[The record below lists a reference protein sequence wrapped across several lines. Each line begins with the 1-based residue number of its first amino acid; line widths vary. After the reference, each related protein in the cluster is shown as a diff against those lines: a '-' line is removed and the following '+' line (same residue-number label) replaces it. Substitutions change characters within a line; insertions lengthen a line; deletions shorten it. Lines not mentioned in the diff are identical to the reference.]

1 MFLPQL
7 PRQRVAQAS
16 RVFDAFQMSQTEL
29 LSPAGDF
36 ETALAAFDAGA
47 DAVYCGLADFSARA
61 FAKNLSF
68 EDLGN
73 LVRFAH
79 AKGKKVYVTFNTLVD
94 EVDVEQAVETL
105 SRLEEIG
112 PDALIVQDL
121 GIARLCRR
129 HFPGLA
135 LHASTQLVAHNL
147 EGVLALK
154 DVGFT
159 RVVLARELSLA
170 EIASISKRC
179 GGLELECFIHGALCY
194 SISGLCLF
202 GAMEKGRSGNRG
214 KCPYCCRMEVTGNG
228 ERIPRAKRVAEGDAL
243 AGVGTGNGERIP
255 RAKRVAEG
263 DALAGVGTG
272 NGELVGAPLRGDRTS
287 IYPFS
292 MKDLR
297 LGEDVRKLVD
307 AGVVSLKIEGRMK
320 SALYVAAVT
329 KFYRQ
334 ILDSRGGK
342 GVTLADLETIFSRR
356 TTELYLDGKGKESP
370 IDPESLG
377 HLGAPIGTVKRVTKD
392 REGRRWLRFHTA
404 RALEVHDGLQFD
416 TMADG
421 RHLGLG
427 IREMRPAISRT
438 PVFEVA
444 AGTDVEIELPEDFP
458 IREGENVYCSMSNA
472 VKRMFPA
479 PSFRPSDYP
488 GGVKIDLDV
497 TISADSI
504 SAAAN
509 GVTASIPG
517 TFDSA
522 KNPEKTYG
530 AVEKAFSKLGETNY
544 ALGKLSLIDPDRRFA
559 PMSVLND
566 LRRDLVERLDEA
578 REKARRAKVEAALAD
593 DGELPEIPQGN
604 VAARRL
610 KIRVGQTVPA
620 GEWDE
625 IIVAIDLVGA
635 ALTPLATAD
644 AARFARGIRD
654 ARGRVGNASL
664 PVGTFDASTTRLALP
679 VYTAE
684 PDFNK
689 LRVLVKRLH
698 REGFEKWEAS
708 DLATLRLLKAAGVS
722 DITADWTLYAF
733 NSHAL
738 AELSSLGV
746 KRFVASPENVREN
759 LSCLAESGYDI
770 EFLAQQATPL
780 FVSLTK
786 PAAEQADGLAIYR
799 RDNLYVTT
807 RPVPRTFDAPTGAS
821 TRIDLSWNPPE

>member
-1 MFLPQL
+1 
-7 PRQRVAQAS
+7 
-16 RVFDAFQMSQTEL
+16 MSAEL

-94 EVDVEQAVETL
+94 EVDVESAVETL

-129 HFPGLA
+129 HFPALA

-214 KCPYCCRMEVTGNG
+214 KCPYCCRMGYGQPVNPY
-228 ERIPRAKRVAEGDAL
+228 I
-243 AGVGTGNGERIP
+243 
-255 RAKRVAEG
+255 
-263 DALAGVGTG
+263 
-272 NGELVGAPLRGDRTS
+272 
-287 IYPFS
+287 FS

-320 SALYVAAVT
+320 SSLYVAAVT

-416 TMADG
+416 TMAEG

-488 GGVKIDLDV
+488 GNVKIDIEV
-497 TISADSI
+497 AVAADSI

-509 GVTASIPG
+509 GVMASISG
-517 TFDSA
+517 AFDSA

-593 DGELPEIPQGN
+593 DELVSGLSAGR
-604 VAARRL
+604 AAAKRL

-620 GEWDE
+620 GDWDE
-625 IIVAIDLVGA
+625 IIVAIDLSTTLRLS
-635 ALTPLATAD
+635 AL
-644 AARFARGIRD
+644 
-654 ARGRVGNASL
+654 ASL
-664 PVGTFDASTTRLALP
+664 GVFASPRVANPLKGRLRVSAFEKMPRLALP

-759 LSCLAESGYDI
+759 LSYLAESGYDI

-799 RDNLYVTT
+799 RDNLWVTT
-807 RPVPRTFDAPTGAS
+807 RPVPRTFDAPAGS
-821 TRIDLSWNPPE
+821 SVRLDLSWNPPE

>member
-1 MFLPQL
+1 
-7 PRQRVAQAS
+7 
-16 RVFDAFQMSQTEL
+16 MSAEL

-79 AKGKKVYVTFNTLVD
+79 AKGRKVYVTFNTLVD
-94 EVDVEQAVETL
+94 EVDIEQAVETL
-105 SRLEEIG
+105 SRLEEVG

-214 KCPYCCRMEVTGNG
+214 KCPYCCRMGYGQPVNPY
-228 ERIPRAKRVAEGDAL
+228 I
-243 AGVGTGNGERIP
+243 
-255 RAKRVAEG
+255 
-263 DALAGVGTG
+263 
-272 NGELVGAPLRGDRTS
+272 
-287 IYPFS
+287 FS

-416 TMADG
+416 TMAEG

-458 IREGENVYCSMSNA
+458 IREGESVYCSMSNA

-488 GGVKIDLDV
+488 GNVKIDIEV
-497 TISADSI
+497 AVAADSI

-509 GVTASIPG
+509 GVMASISG
-517 TFDSA
+517 AFDSA

-593 DGELPEIPQGN
+593 DELVSGLSAGR
-604 VAARRL
+604 AAAKRL

-625 IIVAIDLVGA
+625 IIVAVTSSTSDVEVGA
-635 ALTPLATAD
+635 
-644 AARFARGIRD
+644 
-654 ARGRVGNASL
+654 
-664 PVGTFDASTTRLALP
+664 FDASTTRLALP

-759 LSCLAESGYDI
+759 LSYLAESGYDI

-799 RDNLYVTT
+799 RDNLWVTT
-807 RPVPRTFDAPTGAS
+807 RPVPRTFDAPAGS
-821 TRIDLSWNPPE
+821 SVRLDLSWNPPE

>member
-1 MFLPQL
+1 
-7 PRQRVAQAS
+7 
-16 RVFDAFQMSQTEL
+16 MSAEL

-68 EDLGN
+68 EDLGH

-94 EVDVEQAVETL
+94 EVDIEQAVETL
-105 SRLEEIG
+105 SRLEEVG

-154 DVGFT
+154 DVGFA

-214 KCPYCCRMEVTGNG
+214 KCPYCCRMGYGQPVNPY
-228 ERIPRAKRVAEGDAL
+228 I
-243 AGVGTGNGERIP
+243 
-255 RAKRVAEG
+255 
-263 DALAGVGTG
+263 
-272 NGELVGAPLRGDRTS
+272 
-287 IYPFS
+287 FS

-320 SALYVAAVT
+320 SSLYVAAVT

-334 ILDSRGGK
+334 ILQSGNEGHSTTFNFQLSTFNSSKR
-342 GVTLADLETIFSRR
+342 VTLADLETIFSRR

-416 TMADG
+416 TMAEG

-427 IREMRPAISRT
+427 IHEMRPAISRT

-488 GGVKIDLDV
+488 GNIKIDLEV
-497 TISADSI
+497 TIAADSI

-509 GVTASIPG
+509 GVMASISG
-517 TFDSA
+517 AFDSA

-544 ALGKLSLIDPDRRFA
+544 ALGKLSLVDPDRRFA

-566 LRRDLVERLDEA
+566 LRRDLVEQLDEA
-578 REKARRAKVEAALAD
+578 REKTRRAKVEAALAD
-593 DGELPEIPQGN
+593 DELVSGLSAGR
-604 VAARRL
+604 AAAKRL

-625 IIVAIDLVGA
+625 IIVAVTSSTSDVEVGA
-635 ALTPLATAD
+635 
-644 AARFARGIRD
+644 
-654 ARGRVGNASL
+654 
-664 PVGTFDASTTRLALP
+664 FDASTTRLALP

-759 LSCLAESGYDI
+759 LSYLAESGYDI

-799 RDNLYVTT
+799 RDNLWVTT
-807 RPVPRTFDAPTGAS
+807 RPVPRTFDAPAGS
-821 TRIDLSWNPPE
+821 SVRLDLSWNPPE

>member
-1 MFLPQL
+1 
-7 PRQRVAQAS
+7 
-16 RVFDAFQMSQTEL
+16 MSAEL

-105 SRLEEIG
+105 SRLEGIG

-214 KCPYCCRMEVTGNG
+214 KCPYCCRM
-228 ERIPRAKRVAEGDAL
+228 ASSAL
-243 AGVGTGNGERIP
+243 GTSSASPSASTSGFAAQAP
-255 RAKRVAEG
+255 
-263 DALAGVGTG
+263 GT
-272 NGELVGAPLRGDRTS
+272 

-416 TMADG
+416 TMSDG

-488 GGVKIDLDV
+488 GGVKIDLEV

-530 AVEKAFSKLGETNY
+530 AVEKAFSKLGETDY

-578 REKARRAKVEAALAD
+578 REKARSAKVEAALAD
-593 DGELPEIPQGN
+593 DGELPEISQEN
-604 VAARRL
+604 VSARRL

-625 IIVAIDLVGA
+625 IIVAVTASTNDVEVG
-635 ALTPLATAD
+635 
-644 AARFARGIRD
+644 
-654 ARGRVGNASL
+654 S
-664 PVGTFDASTTRLALP
+664 FDASTTRLALP

-689 LRVLVKRLH
+689 LRVFVKRLH

-759 LSCLAESGYDI
+759 LSYLAESGYDI

>member
-1 MFLPQL
+1 
-7 PRQRVAQAS
+7 
-16 RVFDAFQMSQTEL
+16 MSAEL

-94 EVDVEQAVETL
+94 EVDVESAVETL

-129 HFPGLA
+129 HFPALA

-214 KCPYCCRMEVTGNG
+214 KCPYCCRMGYGQPVNPY
-228 ERIPRAKRVAEGDAL
+228 I
-243 AGVGTGNGERIP
+243 
-255 RAKRVAEG
+255 
-263 DALAGVGTG
+263 
-272 NGELVGAPLRGDRTS
+272 
-287 IYPFS
+287 FS

-342 GVTLADLETIFSRR
+342 RVTLADLETIFSRR

-416 TMADG
+416 TMAEG

-488 GGVKIDLDV
+488 GNVKIDIEV
-497 TISADSI
+497 AVAADSI

-509 GVTASIPG
+509 GVMASISG
-517 TFDSA
+517 AFDSA

-544 ALGKLSLIDPDRRFA
+544 ALGKLSLVDPDRRFA

-593 DGELPEIPQGN
+593 DELVSGLSAGR
-604 VAARRL
+604 AAAKRL

-620 GEWDE
+620 GDWDE
-625 IIVAIDLVGA
+625 IIVAIDLSTTLRLS
-635 ALTPLATAD
+635 AL
-644 AARFARGIRD
+644 
-654 ARGRVGNASL
+654 ASL
-664 PVGTFDASTTRLALP
+664 GVFASPRVANPLKGRLRVSAFEKMPRLALP

-759 LSCLAESGYDI
+759 LSYLAESGYDI

-799 RDNLYVTT
+799 RDNLWVTT
-807 RPVPRTFDAPTGAS
+807 RPVPRTFDAPAGS
-821 TRIDLSWNPPE
+821 SVRLDLSWNPPE

>member
-1 MFLPQL
+1 
-7 PRQRVAQAS
+7 
-16 RVFDAFQMSQTEL
+16 MSAEL

-214 KCPYCCRMEVTGNG
+214 KCPYCCRMGYGQPVNPY
-228 ERIPRAKRVAEGDAL
+228 I
-243 AGVGTGNGERIP
+243 
-255 RAKRVAEG
+255 
-263 DALAGVGTG
+263 
-272 NGELVGAPLRGDRTS
+272 
-287 IYPFS
+287 FS

-334 ILDSRGGK
+334 IMGNGERIPRAKRVAEGDALAGVGTGNGK

-444 AGTDVEIELPEDFP
+444 AGTDVEIEVPEDFP

-488 GGVKIDLDV
+488 GNIKIDLEV
-497 TISADSI
+497 TIAADSI
-504 SAAAN
+504 SATAN

-566 LRRDLVERLDEA
+566 LRRDLVEQLDEA
-578 REKARRAKVEAALAD
+578 REKARRAKVEEALAD
-593 DGELPEIPQGN
+593 DGELPEISQEN
-604 VAARRL
+604 VSARRL

-625 IIVAIDLVGA
+625 IIVAVTASTNDVEVG
-635 ALTPLATAD
+635 
-644 AARFARGIRD
+644 
-654 ARGRVGNASL
+654 S
-664 PVGTFDASTTRLALP
+664 FDASTTRLALP

-689 LRVLVKRLH
+689 LRVFVKRLH

-722 DITADWTLYAF
+722 DITADWSLYAF

-759 LSCLAESGYDI
+759 LSYLAESGYDI

-786 PAAEQADGLAIYR
+786 PAAEQAAGLAIYR
-799 RDNLYVTT
+799 RDNLWVTT
-807 RPVPRTFDAPTGAS
+807 RPVPRTFDAPAGS
-821 TRIDLSWNPPE
+821 SVRLDLSWNPPE

>member
-1 MFLPQL
+1 
-7 PRQRVAQAS
+7 
-16 RVFDAFQMSQTEL
+16 MSAEL

-47 DAVYCGLADFSARA
+47 DAVYCGLVDFSARA

-68 EDLGN
+68 EDLGH

-94 EVDVEQAVETL
+94 EIDVEHAVETL

-121 GIARLCRR
+121 GVARLCRR
-129 HFPGLA
+129 HFPALA

-154 DVGFT
+154 DIGFS

-202 GAMEKGRSGNRG
+202 GAMEKSRSGNRG
-214 KCPYCCRMEVTGNG
+214 KCPYCCRMASSVLGTSS
-228 ERIPRAKRVAEGDAL
+228 AL
-243 AGVGTGNGERIP
+243 PSASTSGFAAQAPGT
-255 RAKRVAEG
+255 
-263 DALAGVGTG
+263 
-272 NGELVGAPLRGDRTS
+272 

-307 AGVVSLKIEGRMK
+307 AGVASLKIEGRMK
-320 SALYVAAVT
+320 SSLYVAAVT

-472 VKRMFPA
+472 VKRMFPV

-488 GGVKIDLDV
+488 GNIKIDLEV
-497 TISADSI
+497 TIAADAI

-509 GVTASIPG
+509 GVTASIHG

-544 ALGKLSLIDPDRRFA
+544 ALGKLSLVDPDRRFA

-566 LRRDLVERLDEA
+566 LRRDLVEMLYEA
-578 REKARRAKVEAALAD
+578 REKARRSKVEAALAD
-593 DGELPEIPQGN
+593 DGELPEISQGN

-610 KIRVGQTVPA
+610 KIRIGQTVPA

-625 IIVAIDLVGA
+625 IIVALDL
-635 ALTPLATAD
+635 
-644 AARFARGIRD
+644 
-654 ARGRVGNASL
+654 
-664 PVGTFDASTTRLALP
+664 STTLSLDVSAYEKMPRLALP
-679 VYTAE
+679 VFTAE

-759 LSCLAESGYDI
+759 LSYLAESGYDI

-786 PAAEQADGLAIYR
+786 PAAEQADGLSIFR
-799 RDNLYVTT
+799 RDSLWVTT
-807 RPVPRTFDAPTGAS
+807 RPVPRTFDAPAGAS
-821 TRIDLSWNPPE
+821 VRLDLSWNPPE

>member
-1 MFLPQL
+1 
-7 PRQRVAQAS
+7 
-16 RVFDAFQMSQTEL
+16 MSAEL

-121 GIARLCRR
+121 GVARLCRR

-214 KCPYCCRMEVTGNG
+214 KCPYCCRMGYGQPVNPY
-228 ERIPRAKRVAEGDAL
+228 I
-243 AGVGTGNGERIP
+243 
-255 RAKRVAEG
+255 
-263 DALAGVGTG
+263 
-272 NGELVGAPLRGDRTS
+272 
-287 IYPFS
+287 FS

-416 TMADG
+416 TMAEG

-488 GGVKIDLDV
+488 GNVKIDIEV
-497 TISADSI
+497 AVAADSI

-509 GVTASIPG
+509 GVMASISG
-517 TFDSA
+517 AFDSA

-544 ALGKLSLIDPDRRFA
+544 ALGKLSLVDPDRRFA

-566 LRRDLVERLDEA
+566 LRRDLVEMLDEA

-593 DGELPEIPQGN
+593 DGELPEIPQGKP
-604 VAARRL
+604 AARRL
-610 KIRVGQTVPA
+610 KIRHGQKVPA

-625 IIVAIDLVGA
+625 VIVAVAPDADSSSLRLS
-635 ALTPLATAD
+635 AL
-644 AARFARGIRD
+644 
-654 ARGRVGNASL
+654 ASL
-664 PVGTFDASTTRLALP
+664 GVFASPRVANPLKGRLRVSTLKNSPRLALP

-759 LSCLAESGYDI
+759 LSYLAESGYDI

-786 PAAEQADGLAIYR
+786 PAAEQADGLAIYC
-799 RDNLYVTT
+799 RDNLWVTT
-807 RPVPRTFDAPTGAS
+807 RPVPRMFDAPAGAS

>member
-1 MFLPQL
+1 
-7 PRQRVAQAS
+7 
-16 RVFDAFQMSQTEL
+16 
-29 LSPAGDF
+29 
-36 ETALAAFDAGA
+36 
-47 DAVYCGLADFSARA
+47 
-61 FAKNLSF
+61 
-68 EDLGN
+68 
-73 LVRFAH
+73 
-79 AKGKKVYVTFNTLVD
+79 
-94 EVDVEQAVETL
+94 
-105 SRLEEIG
+105 
-112 PDALIVQDL
+112 
-121 GIARLCRR
+121 
-129 HFPGLA
+129 
-135 LHASTQLVAHNL
+135 
-147 EGVLALK
+147 
-154 DVGFT
+154 
-159 RVVLARELSLA
+159 
-170 EIASISKRC
+170 
-179 GGLELECFIHGALCY
+179 
-194 SISGLCLF
+194 
-202 GAMEKGRSGNRG
+202 
-214 KCPYCCRMEVTGNG
+214 
-228 ERIPRAKRVAEGDAL
+228 
-243 AGVGTGNGERIP
+243 
-255 RAKRVAEG
+255 
-263 DALAGVGTG
+263 
-272 NGELVGAPLRGDRTS
+272 
-287 IYPFS
+287 
-292 MKDLR
+292 
-297 LGEDVRKLVD
+297 
-307 AGVVSLKIEGRMK
+307 
-320 SALYVAAVT
+320 
-329 KFYRQ
+329 
-334 ILDSRGGK
+334 
-342 GVTLADLETIFSRR
+342 
-356 TTELYLDGKGKESP
+356 
-370 IDPESLG
+370 
-377 HLGAPIGTVKRVTKD
+377 VKRVTKD

-488 GGVKIDLDV
+488 GNIKIDLEV
-497 TISADSI
+497 TIAADSI

-544 ALGKLSLIDPDRRFA
+544 ALGKLSLVDPDRRFA

-566 LRRDLVERLDEA
+566 LRRDLVEQLDEA

-593 DGELPEIPQGN
+593 DGELPEISQEN
-604 VAARRL
+604 VSARRL

-625 IIVAIDLVGA
+625 IIVAVTSSTSDVE
-635 ALTPLATAD
+635 
-644 AARFARGIRD
+644 
-654 ARGRVGNASL
+654 
-664 PVGTFDASTTRLALP
+664 VGTFDASTTRLALP
-679 VYTAE
+679 VFTAE

-708 DLATLRLLKAAGVS
+708 DLAALRLLKAAGVS

-759 LSCLAESGYDI
+759 LSYLAESGYDI

-799 RDNLYVTT
+799 RDNLWVTT
-807 RPVPRTFDAPTGAS
+807 RPVPRTFDAPAGAS
-821 TRIDLSWNPPE
+821 VRLDLSWNPPE

>member
-1 MFLPQL
+1 
-7 PRQRVAQAS
+7 
-16 RVFDAFQMSQTEL
+16 MSQTEL

-105 SRLEEIG
+105 SRLEGIG

-214 KCPYCCRMEVTGNG
+214 KCPYCCRMEVTGNVSP
-228 ERIPRAKRVAEGDAL
+228 ERSEPRKRSLEGW
-243 AGVGTGNGERIP
+243 ER
-255 RAKRVAEG
+255 
-263 DALAGVGTG
+263 GTG

-334 ILDSRGGK
+334 IMGNGERGTGNGK

-416 TMADG
+416 TMSDG

-488 GGVKIDLDV
+488 GGVKIDLEV

-578 REKARRAKVEAALAD
+578 REKARRAKVEEALAD
-593 DGELPEIPQGN
+593 DGDLTEIPQGN

-610 KIRVGQTVPA
+610 KIRHGQKVPA

-635 ALTPLATAD
+635 SLTPLATAD

-664 PVGTFDASTTRLALP
+664 PVGAFDASTTRLALP

-759 LSCLAESGYDI
+759 LSYLAESGYDI

>member
-1 MFLPQL
+1 
-7 PRQRVAQAS
+7 
-16 RVFDAFQMSQTEL
+16 MSQTEL

-79 AKGKKVYVTFNTLVD
+79 AKGRKVYVTFNTLVD

-129 HFPGLA
+129 HFPALA

-154 DVGFT
+154 DIGFT

-228 ERIPRAKRVAEGDAL
+228 ER
-243 AGVGTGNGERIP
+243 
-255 RAKRVAEG
+255 
-263 DALAGVGTG
+263 GTG

-334 ILDSRGGK
+334 IMGNGERGTGNGK

-416 TMADG
+416 TMSDG

-488 GGVKIDLDV
+488 GGVKIDLEV

-593 DGELPEIPQGN
+593 DGELPEIPQGKP
-604 VAARRL
+604 AARRL
-610 KIRVGQTVPA
+610 KIRHGQKVPA

-625 IIVAIDLVGA
+625 IIVAVTSSTSD
-635 ALTPLATAD
+635 D
-644 AARFARGIRD
+644 E
-654 ARGRVGNASL
+654 
-664 PVGTFDASTTRLALP
+664 VGTFDASTTRLALP

-759 LSCLAESGYDI
+759 LSYLAESGYDI

>member
-1 MFLPQL
+1 
-7 PRQRVAQAS
+7 
-16 RVFDAFQMSQTEL
+16 MSQTEL

-68 EDLGN
+68 EDLGH

-121 GIARLCRR
+121 GVARLCRR
-129 HFPGLA
+129 HFPALA

-214 KCPYCCRMEVTGNG
+214 KCPYCCRMGYGQPVNPF
-228 ERIPRAKRVAEGDAL
+228 I
-243 AGVGTGNGERIP
+243 
-255 RAKRVAEG
+255 
-263 DALAGVGTG
+263 
-272 NGELVGAPLRGDRTS
+272 
-287 IYPFS
+287 FS

-297 LGEDVRKLVD
+297 LGENVRKLVD

-416 TMADG
+416 TMSDG

-438 PVFEVA
+438 PVFEVS

-488 GGVKIDLDV
+488 GGVKIDLEV

-509 GVTASIPG
+509 GVMASIPG

-544 ALGKLSLIDPDRRFA
+544 ALGKLSLVDPDRRFA

-566 LRRDLVERLDEA
+566 LRRDLVEQLDEA

-593 DGELPEIPQGN
+593 DGDLPEISQGN

-610 KIRVGQTVPA
+610 KIRVSQTVPA

-625 IIVAIDLVGA
+625 IIVAVTSSTSD
-635 ALTPLATAD
+635 D
-644 AARFARGIRD
+644 E
-654 ARGRVGNASL
+654 
-664 PVGTFDASTTRLALP
+664 VGTFAASTTRLALP

-684 PDFNK
+684 PDFSK

-722 DITADWTLYAF
+722 DITADWSLYAF
-733 NSHAL
+733 NAHAL

-759 LSCLAESGYDI
+759 LSYLAESGYDI

-799 RDNLYVTT
+799 RDNLWVTT
-807 RPVPRTFDAPTGAS
+807 RPVPRTFDAPAGS
-821 TRIDLSWNPPE
+821 SVRLDLSWNPPE

>member
-1 MFLPQL
+1 
-7 PRQRVAQAS
+7 
-16 RVFDAFQMSQTEL
+16 MSAEL

-94 EVDVEQAVETL
+94 EVDIEQAVETL
-105 SRLEEIG
+105 SRLEEVG

-129 HFPGLA
+129 HFPALA

-214 KCPYCCRMEVTGNG
+214 KCPYCCRMGYGQPVNPY
-228 ERIPRAKRVAEGDAL
+228 I
-243 AGVGTGNGERIP
+243 
-255 RAKRVAEG
+255 
-263 DALAGVGTG
+263 
-272 NGELVGAPLRGDRTS
+272 
-287 IYPFS
+287 FS

-320 SALYVAAVT
+320 SSLYVAAVT

-416 TMADG
+416 TMAEG

-488 GGVKIDLDV
+488 GNVKIDIEV
-497 TISADSI
+497 AVAADSI

-544 ALGKLSLIDPDRRFA
+544 ALGKLSLVDPDRRFA

-593 DGELPEIPQGN
+593 DELVSGLSAGR
-604 VAARRL
+604 AAAKRL

-620 GEWDE
+620 GDWDE
-625 IIVAIDLVGA
+625 IIVAVTSSTSDVEVGA
-635 ALTPLATAD
+635 
-644 AARFARGIRD
+644 
-654 ARGRVGNASL
+654 
-664 PVGTFDASTTRLALP
+664 FDASTTRLALP

-738 AELSSLGV
+738 AGQAPRMCARTSPILPRADTTLSSSPSRRR
-746 KRFVASPENVREN
+746 RFSSPLPSPPQSRPMVLR
-759 LSCLAESGYDI
+759 SIAATTSGSLRAL
-770 EFLAQQATPL
+770 FLAPSTLLPVRPC
-780 FVSLTK
+780 VSTSPGTHRNDSGITK
-786 PAAEQADGLAIYR
+786 ETCAAFLAFAGIPPVGVVSADGGEDRLRVCACTV
-799 RDNLYVTT
+799 DLV
-807 RPVPRTFDAPTGAS
+807 RTKQGFEGELPS
-821 TRIDLSWNPPE
+821 LVS

>member
-1 MFLPQL
+1 MRP
-7 PRQRVAQAS
+7 
-16 RVFDAFQMSQTEL
+16 TEL

-47 DAVYCGLADFSARA
+47 DAVYCGLPDFSARA
-61 FAKNLSF
+61 FAKNLSLD
-68 EDLGN
+68 DLRN

-79 AKGKKVYVTFNTLVD
+79 AKGRKVYVTFNTLVD
-94 EVDVEQAVETL
+94 EADVASAVEAL

-121 GIARLCRR
+121 GVARICRR
-129 HFPGLA
+129 HFPGLK

-147 EGVLALK
+147 EGVMALK
-154 DVGFT
+154 ELGFT

-214 KCPYCCRMEVTGNG
+214 KCPYCCRMAYGG
-228 ERIPRAKRVAEGDAL
+228 PSRPYI
-243 AGVGTGNGERIP
+243 
-255 RAKRVAEG
+255 
-263 DALAGVGTG
+263 
-272 NGELVGAPLRGDRTS
+272 
-287 IYPFS
+287 FS

-334 ILDSRGGK
+334 ILQPGNEGHSTTFNFQHSTFNSSKR
-342 GVTLADLETIFSRR
+342 VTLADLETIFSRR
-356 TTELYLDGKGKESP
+356 TTELYFDGKGKDSP

-416 TMADG
+416 TMAEG

-438 PVFEVA
+438 PVFEVS
-444 AGTDVEIELPEDFP
+444 AGTDVEIELPEDF
-458 IREGENVYCSMSNA
+458 R
-472 VKRMFPA
+472 
-479 PSFRPSDYP
+479 FRPGDYP
-488 GGVKIDLDV
+488 GTKKLDV
-497 TISADSI
+497 SVTIGPEAI
-504 SAAAN
+504 SAA
-509 GVTASIPG
+509 TAVSGIAVEASVRG
-517 TFDSA
+517 TFAAA
-522 KNPEKTYG
+522 KNPEKTYS
-530 AVEKAFSKLGETNY
+530 AVEKAFSKLGETDY
-544 ALGKLSLIDPDRRFA
+544 VLGSLNLVDTNRLFA
-559 PMSVLND
+559 PMGVLND
-566 LRRDLVERLDEA
+566 LRRELVKNIDYS
-578 REKARRAKVEAALAD
+578 REKARLAKVDAAIG
-593 DGELPEIPQGN
+593 DGETPAAADLP
-604 VAARRL
+604 RL
-610 KIRVGQTVPA
+610 RTVKVRLGQKVPA

-625 IIVAIDLVGA
+625 VVVAVNPD
-635 ALTPLATAD
+635 AD
-644 AARFARGIRD
+644 S
-654 ARGRVGNASL
+654 ASL
-664 PVGTFDASTTRLALP
+664 SVSAFEKMPRLAVP

-684 PDFNK
+684 PDFGK
-689 LRVLVKRLH
+689 LRVFVKRLH

-708 DLATLRLLKAAGVS
+708 DLATLKMLKAAGIT

-738 AELSSLGV
+738 AAISELGV
-746 KRFVASPENVREN
+746 RRFVASPENTREN
-759 LSCLAESGYDI
+759 LQYLAESGYDV

-780 FVSLTK
+780 FISLTE
-786 PAAEQADGLAIYR
+786 PAGTTVDGLAIFR
-799 RDNLYVTT
+799 RDGLWVTT
-807 RPVPRTFDAPTGAS
+807 RPLARTFDVPGGS
-821 TRIDLSWNPPE
+821 SSRIDLSWDPM

>member
-1 MFLPQL
+1 
-7 PRQRVAQAS
+7 
-16 RVFDAFQMSQTEL
+16 MSAEL

-68 EDLGN
+68 EDLGH

-121 GIARLCRR
+121 GVARLCRR
-129 HFPGLA
+129 HFPALA

-228 ERIPRAKRVAEGDAL
+228 ER
-243 AGVGTGNGERIP
+243 GTGNG
-255 RAKRVAEG
+255 G
-263 DALAGVGTG
+263 L
-272 NGELVGAPLRGDRTS
+272 S

-307 AGVVSLKIEGRMK
+307 AGIVSLKIEGRMK
-320 SALYVAAVT
+320 SSLYVAAVT

-444 AGTDVEIELPEDFP
+444 AGTDVEIEVPEDFP

-488 GGVKIDLDV
+488 GSIKIDLEV
-497 TISADSI
+497 TIAADSI
-504 SAAAN
+504 SATAN

-522 KNPEKTYG
+522 NNPEKTYG

-544 ALGKLSLIDPDRRFA
+544 ALGKLSLVDPDRRFA

-566 LRRDLVERLDEA
+566 LRRDLVEQLDEA

-593 DGELPEIPQGN
+593 GVELPEISQGN
-604 VAARRL
+604 VSARRL

-625 IIVAIDLVGA
+625 IIVAIDLSTTLRLS
-635 ALTPLATAD
+635 AL
-644 AARFARGIRD
+644 
-654 ARGRVGNASL
+654 ASL
-664 PVGTFDASTTRLALP
+664 GVFASPRVANPLKGRLRVSAFEKMPRLALP

-759 LSCLAESGYDI
+759 LSYLAESGYDI

-799 RDNLYVTT
+799 RDNLWVTT
-807 RPVPRTFDAPTGAS
+807 RPVPRTFDAPAGAS
-821 TRIDLSWNPPE
+821 VRLDLSWNPPE

>member
-1 MFLPQL
+1 
-7 PRQRVAQAS
+7 
-16 RVFDAFQMSQTEL
+16 MSQTEL

-61 FAKNLSF
+61 FAKNLSY
-68 EDLGN
+68 EDLGH

-79 AKGKKVYVTFNTLVD
+79 AKGRKVYVTFNTLVD

-129 HFPGLA
+129 HFPALA

-147 EGVLALK
+147 EGVLALR

-214 KCPYCCRMEVTGNG
+214 KCPYCCRMGYGQPVNPY
-228 ERIPRAKRVAEGDAL
+228 I
-243 AGVGTGNGERIP
+243 
-255 RAKRVAEG
+255 
-263 DALAGVGTG
+263 
-272 NGELVGAPLRGDRTS
+272 
-287 IYPFS
+287 FS

-307 AGVVSLKIEGRMK
+307 AGVASLKIEGRMK
-320 SALYVAAVT
+320 SSLYVAAVT

-334 ILDSRGGK
+334 ILQSGNDGDPTTLNFKLSTLNSSRR
-342 GVTLADLETIFSRR
+342 VTLADLETIFSRR

-377 HLGAPIGTVKRVTKD
+377 HLGAPIGVVKRVTKD

-488 GGVKIDLDV
+488 GNIKIDLEV
-497 TISADSI
+497 TIAADSI

-509 GVTASIPG
+509 GVTVSILG

-544 ALGKLSLIDPDRRFA
+544 ALGKLSLVDPDRRFA

-566 LRRDLVERLDEA
+566 LRRDLVEQLDEA

-593 DGELPEIPQGN
+593 DGELPEISQGN

-610 KIRVGQTVPA
+610 KIRVSQTVPA

-635 ALTPLATAD
+635 SLTPLATAD

-664 PVGTFDASTTRLALP
+664 PVGSFDASTTRLALP

-759 LSCLAESGYDI
+759 LSYLAESGYDI

-799 RDNLYVTT
+799 RDNLWVTT
-807 RPVPRTFDAPTGAS
+807 RPVPRTFDAPAGS
-821 TRIDLSWNPPE
+821 SVRLDLSWNPPE

>member
-154 DVGFT
+154 DIGFT

-214 KCPYCCRMEVTGNG
+214 KCPYCCRMGYGQPVNPY
-228 ERIPRAKRVAEGDAL
+228 I
-243 AGVGTGNGERIP
+243 
-255 RAKRVAEG
+255 
-263 DALAGVGTG
+263 
-272 NGELVGAPLRGDRTS
+272 
-287 IYPFS
+287 FS

-320 SALYVAAVT
+320 SSLYVAAVT

-334 ILDSRGGK
+334 IMGNGERGTGNGK

-356 TTELYLDGKGKESP
+356 TTELYLDGNGKESP

-416 TMADG
+416 TMSDG

-488 GGVKIDLDV
+488 GGVKIDLEV

-578 REKARRAKVEAALAD
+578 REKARRAKVEEALAD
-593 DGELPEIPQGN
+593 DGDLTEIPQGN

-625 IIVAIDLVGA
+625 IIVAVTSSTSDVEVGA
-635 ALTPLATAD
+635 
-644 AARFARGIRD
+644 
-654 ARGRVGNASL
+654 
-664 PVGTFDASTTRLALP
+664 FDASTTRLALP

-759 LSCLAESGYDI
+759 LSYLAESGYDI

-786 PAAEQADGLAIYR
+786 PASEQADGLAIYR
-799 RDNLYVTT
+799 RDNLWVTT

>member
-1 MFLPQL
+1 
-7 PRQRVAQAS
+7 
-16 RVFDAFQMSQTEL
+16 MSQTEL

-47 DAVYCGLADFSARA
+47 DAVYCGLTDFSARA

-105 SRLEEIG
+105 SQLEEIG

-121 GIARLCRR
+121 GVARLCRR

-214 KCPYCCRMEVTGNG
+214 KCPYCCRMGYGQPVNPY
-228 ERIPRAKRVAEGDAL
+228 I
-243 AGVGTGNGERIP
+243 
-255 RAKRVAEG
+255 
-263 DALAGVGTG
+263 
-272 NGELVGAPLRGDRTS
+272 
-287 IYPFS
+287 FS

-342 GVTLADLETIFSRR
+342 RVTLADLETIFSRR

-404 RALEVHDGLQFD
+404 RALEIHDGLQFD
-416 TMADG
+416 TMSDG

-488 GGVKIDLDV
+488 GGVKIDLEV

-593 DGELPEIPQGN
+593 DGDLTEIPQGN

-635 ALTPLATAD
+635 SL
-644 AARFARGIRD
+644 RD
-654 ARGRVGNASL
+654 ARGRVGNAPL
-664 PVGTFDASTTRLALP
+664 PIGAFDASTARLALP

-759 LSCLAESGYDI
+759 LSYLAESGYDI

>member
-1 MFLPQL
+1 
-7 PRQRVAQAS
+7 
-16 RVFDAFQMSQTEL
+16 MSAEL

-94 EVDVEQAVETL
+94 EVDVESAVETL

-129 HFPGLA
+129 HFPALA

-214 KCPYCCRMEVTGNG
+214 KCPYCCRMGYGQPVNPY
-228 ERIPRAKRVAEGDAL
+228 I
-243 AGVGTGNGERIP
+243 
-255 RAKRVAEG
+255 
-263 DALAGVGTG
+263 
-272 NGELVGAPLRGDRTS
+272 
-287 IYPFS
+287 FS

-342 GVTLADLETIFSRR
+342 RVTLADLETIFSRR

-416 TMADG
+416 TMAEG

-488 GGVKIDLDV
+488 GNVKIDIEV
-497 TISADSI
+497 AVAADSI

-509 GVTASIPG
+509 GVMASISG
-517 TFDSA
+517 AFDSA

-544 ALGKLSLIDPDRRFA
+544 ALGKLSLVDPDRRFA

-593 DGELPEIPQGN
+593 DELVSGLSAGR
-604 VAARRL
+604 AAAKRL

-625 IIVAIDLVGA
+625 IIVAVTSSTSDVEVGA
-635 ALTPLATAD
+635 
-644 AARFARGIRD
+644 
-654 ARGRVGNASL
+654 
-664 PVGTFDASTTRLALP
+664 FDASTTRLALP

-759 LSCLAESGYDI
+759 LSYLAESGYDI

-799 RDNLYVTT
+799 RDNLWVTT
-807 RPVPRTFDAPTGAS
+807 RPVPRTFDAPAGS
-821 TRIDLSWNPPE
+821 SVRLDLSWNPPE

>member
-1 MFLPQL
+1 
-7 PRQRVAQAS
+7 
-16 RVFDAFQMSQTEL
+16 MSQTEL

-68 EDLGN
+68 EDLGH

-79 AKGKKVYVTFNTLVD
+79 ANGKKVYVTFNTLVD
-94 EVDVEQAVETL
+94 EIDVEQAVKTL

-121 GIARLCRR
+121 GVARLCRR
-129 HFPGLA
+129 HFPALA

-228 ERIPRAKRVAEGDAL
+228 ER
-243 AGVGTGNGERIP
+243 GTGNGERIP

-287 IYPFS
+287 IYPIS

-297 LGEDVRKLVD
+297 LGEDVRRLVD

-320 SALYVAAVT
+320 SSLYVAAVT

-416 TMADG
+416 TMSDG

-488 GGVKIDLDV
+488 GGVKIDLEV

-504 SAAAN
+504 SATAN

-544 ALGKLSLIDPDRRFA
+544 ALGKLSLVDPDRRFA

-566 LRRDLVERLDEA
+566 LRRDLVEQLDEA
-578 REKARRAKVEAALAD
+578 MEKARRAKVEAALAD
-593 DGELPEIPQGN
+593 DGELPEIPQGKP
-604 VAARRL
+604 AARRL
-610 KIRVGQTVPA
+610 KIRIGQTVPA

-654 ARGRVGNASL
+654 ARGRVGNAPL

-759 LSCLAESGYDI
+759 LSYLAESGYDI

-780 FVSLTK
+780 FVSLTE
-786 PAAEQADGLAIYR
+786 PAARTVEGFAIFR
-799 RDNLYVTT
+799 RDNLWVTT
-807 RPVPRTFDAPTGAS
+807 RPVPRTFDAPAGAS

>member
-1 MFLPQL
+1 
-7 PRQRVAQAS
+7 
-16 RVFDAFQMSQTEL
+16 MSAEL

-68 EDLGN
+68 EDLGH

-121 GIARLCRR
+121 GVARLCRR
-129 HFPGLA
+129 HFPALA

-170 EIASISKRC
+170 EIASIAKRC

-243 AGVGTGNGERIP
+243 AGVVTGNGER
-255 RAKRVAEG
+255 V
-263 DALAGVGTG
+263 
-272 NGELVGAPLRGDRTS
+272 DRSTM
-287 IYPFS
+287 YPFS

-320 SALYVAAVT
+320 SSLYVAAVT

-334 ILDSRGGK
+334 ILQSGHDGDPTTLNFKLSTLNSSRR
-342 GVTLADLETIFSRR
+342 VTLADLETIFSRR

-488 GGVKIDLDV
+488 GNIKIDLEV
-497 TISADSI
+497 TIAADSI
-504 SAAAN
+504 SATAN

-544 ALGKLSLIDPDRRFA
+544 ALGKLSLVDPDRRFA

-566 LRRDLVERLDEA
+566 LRRDLVEQLDEA

-593 DGELPEIPQGN
+593 DGELPEISQEK
-604 VAARRL
+604 VAVRRL
-610 KIRVGQTVPA
+610 KIRIDQTVPA
-620 GEWDE
+620 GDWDE

-654 ARGRVGNASL
+654 ARGRVGNAPL
-664 PVGTFDASTTRLALP
+664 PIEAFDASTTRLSLP

-759 LSCLAESGYDI
+759 LSYLAESGYNI

-799 RDNLYVTT
+799 RDNLWVTT
-807 RPVPRTFDAPTGAS
+807 RPVPRTFDAPAGS
-821 TRIDLSWNPPE
+821 SVRLDLSWNPPE

>member
-1 MFLPQL
+1 
-7 PRQRVAQAS
+7 
-16 RVFDAFQMSQTEL
+16 MSAEL

-68 EDLGN
+68 EDLGH
-73 LVRFAH
+73 LVRFART
-79 AKGKKVYVTFNTLVD
+79 KGKKVYVTFNTLVD
-94 EVDVEQAVETL
+94 EIDVEQAVETL

-121 GIARLCRR
+121 GVARLCRR
-129 HFPGLA
+129 HFPALA

-154 DVGFT
+154 DIGFT

-214 KCPYCCRMEVTGNG
+214 KCPYCCRMGYGQPVNPY
-228 ERIPRAKRVAEGDAL
+228 I
-243 AGVGTGNGERIP
+243 
-255 RAKRVAEG
+255 
-263 DALAGVGTG
+263 
-272 NGELVGAPLRGDRTS
+272 
-287 IYPFS
+287 FS

-320 SALYVAAVT
+320 SSLYVAAVT

-392 REGRRWLRFHTA
+392 REGRRWLRFHPA

-488 GGVKIDLDV
+488 GNVKIDLEV
-497 TISADSI
+497 TIAADSI
-504 SAAAN
+504 SATAN

-544 ALGKLSLIDPDRRFA
+544 ALGKLSLVDPDRRFA

-566 LRRDLVERLDEA
+566 LRRDLVEQLDEA
-578 REKARRAKVEAALAD
+578 REKTRRAKVEAALAD
-593 DGELPEIPQGN
+593 DGELSEISQGN
-604 VAARRL
+604 VSARRL
-610 KIRVGQTVPA
+610 KIRIGQTVPA

-625 IIVAIDLVGA
+625 IIVAVTSSTSDDEI
-635 ALTPLATAD
+635 
-644 AARFARGIRD
+644 
-654 ARGRVGNASL
+654 
-664 PVGTFDASTTRLALP
+664 GTFDASTTRLALP

-759 LSCLAESGYDI
+759 LSYLAESGYDI

-799 RDNLYVTT
+799 RDNLWVTT
-807 RPVPRTFDAPTGAS
+807 RPVPRTFDAPAGAS
-821 TRIDLSWNPPE
+821 VRLDLSWNPPE

>member
-1 MFLPQL
+1 MK
-7 PRQRVAQAS
+7 
-16 RVFDAFQMSQTEL
+16 QTEL

-47 DAVYCGLADFSARA
+47 DAVYCGLAGFSARA

-68 EDLGN
+68 DELGS
-73 LVRFAH
+73 LVRLAH
-79 AKGKKVYVTFNTLVD
+79 AKGRKVYVTFNTLVD
-94 EVDVEQAVETL
+94 EADVGQAVETL

-121 GIARLCRR
+121 GVARLCRR
-129 HFPGLA
+129 HFPSLA

-147 EGVLALK
+147 EGLLALK
-154 DVGFT
+154 DLGFT

-170 EIASISKRC
+170 EISSMAKRC
-179 GGLELECFIHGALCY
+179 GGLELECFVHGALCY

-214 KCPYCCRMEVTGNG
+214 KCPYCCRMEVTGNVSP
-228 ERIPRAKRVAEGDAL
+228 ERSEPRKRSIEGW
-243 AGVGTGNGERIP
+243 ER
-255 RAKRVAEG
+255 V
-263 DALAGVGTG
+263 
-272 NGELVGAPLRGDRTS
+272 DRSTM
-287 IYPFS
+287 YPFS

-334 ILDSRGGK
+334 IMGNGERVMGNGK

-356 TTELYLDGKGKESP
+356 TTELYLDGMGGESP
-370 IDPESLG
+370 VDPVSLG

-416 TMADG
+416 TMSDG

-472 VKRMFPA
+472 VRRMFPA
-479 PSFRPSDYP
+479 PGFRPSDCL
-488 GGVKIDLDV
+488 GGVKVDLEV
-497 TISADSI
+497 TVAADSV
-504 SAAAN
+504 SVVAN
-509 GVTASIPG
+509 GVAASVRG
-517 TFDSA
+517 TFGPA
-522 KNPEKTYG
+522 KSPEKTYG
-530 AVEKAFSKLGETNY
+530 AVEKAFSKLGGTDY
-544 ALGKLSLIDPDRRFA
+544 ALGKLSLVDPDRRFV

-578 REKARRAKVEAALAD
+578 RKKARRAKVEAALAD
-593 DGELPEIPQGN
+593 DARPPESARGPSP
-604 VAARRL
+604 ARRL

-620 GEWDE
+620 GRWDE
-625 IIVAIDLVGA
+625 VVVAIAPSTGDAEVA
-635 ALTPLATAD
+635 A
-644 AARFARGIRD
+644 
-654 ARGRVGNASL
+654 
-664 PVGTFDASTTRLALP
+664 FDASTTRLALP

-684 PDFNK
+684 PDFGK
-689 LRVLVKRLH
+689 LRVLVKRLC
-698 REGFEKWEAS
+698 RRGFAMWEAS
-708 DLATLRLLKAAGVS
+708 DLATLRLLKAVGVE
-722 DITADWTLYAF
+722 DVTADWTLYAF
-733 NSHAL
+733 NSHSL

-746 KRFVASPENVREN
+746 KRFVASPENAREN
-759 LSCLAESGYDI
+759 LSFLAESGYDV
-770 EFLAQQATPL
+770 ELLAQQATPL

-786 PAAEQADGLAIYR
+786 PAAERVDGLAIYR
-799 RDNLYVTT
+799 RDNLWVTT
-807 RPVPRTFDAPTGAS
+807 RPVPRTFDAPAGAS
-821 TRIDLSWNPPE
+821 VRFDLSWNPPE

>member
-68 EDLGN
+68 EDLGH

-121 GIARLCRR
+121 GVARLCRR
-129 HFPGLA
+129 HFPALA

-179 GGLELECFIHGALCY
+179 GDLELECFIHGALCY

-214 KCPYCCRMEVTGNG
+214 KCPYCCRMEV
-228 ERIPRAKRVAEGDAL
+228 
-243 AGVGTGNGERIP
+243 
-255 RAKRVAEG
+255 
-263 DALAGVGTG
+263 TG

-427 IREMRPAISRT
+427 IREMRPAISRA

-479 PSFRPSDYP
+479 QSFRPSDYP
-488 GGVKIDLDV
+488 GNIKIDLEV
-497 TISADSI
+497 TIAADSI
-504 SAAAN
+504 SATAN

-544 ALGKLSLIDPDRRFA
+544 ALGKLSLVDPDRRFA

-566 LRRDLVERLDEA
+566 LRRDLVEQLDEA
-578 REKARRAKVEAALAD
+578 REKTRRAKVEAALAD
-593 DGELPEIPQGN
+593 DGVLPEISQGN
-604 VAARRL
+604 VSARRL

-654 ARGRVGNASL
+654 ARGRVGNAPL
-664 PVGTFDASTTRLALP
+664 PIEAFDASTTRLALP

-759 LSCLAESGYDI
+759 LSYLAESGYDI

-799 RDNLYVTT
+799 RDNLWVTT
-807 RPVPRTFDAPTGAS
+807 RPVPRTFDAPAGAS
-821 TRIDLSWNPPE
+821 VRLDLSWNPPE